1 MIEPQNGNLT
11 TQPGS
16 TQHSEKRYSKPA
28 RLFPSHFSWG
38 NSYIKKSKTGIRW
51 LVSVDIVVNQTL
63 ALIADVFAL
72 EKKVAIATQL
82 LNFNPTKNLDAA
94 LSTSLKGVTYTQQ
107 TLTCMKSTIE
117 TLEKGVKYV
126 QS

>member
-1 MIEPQNGNLT
+1 MEKGIQNLLD
-11 TQPGS
+11 
-16 TQHSEKRYSKPA
+16 YF
-28 RLFPSHFSWG
+28 RLIFLEAIHTS
-38 NSYIKKSKTGIRW
+38 KKSKTGIRW

-63 ALIADVFAL
+63 VLIAGVFAL